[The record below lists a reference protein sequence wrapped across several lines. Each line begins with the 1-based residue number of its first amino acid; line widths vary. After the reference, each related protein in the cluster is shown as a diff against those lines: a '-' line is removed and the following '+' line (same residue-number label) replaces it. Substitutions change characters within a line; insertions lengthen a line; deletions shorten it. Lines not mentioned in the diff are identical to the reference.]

1 MGNFLLENAHILTG
15 ANNTYNIGS
24 NTNKWKAVYATSFI
38 GNASTAS
45 KLAAPFTLTLNGAV
59 TGSAS
64 IDGSGNVTL
73 STAVNHTHGTSVS
86 WSDRVLT
93 VTAGGTSATASIP
106 ATLSGFSS
114 ISSTTFVG
122 ALSGNASTASKW
134 ANKRTVT
141 FAGDVS
147 GSFEINGSADVSC
160 TLTVADNSHNHST
173 SSSWSNRTLTVTA
186 AGTST
191 TSTIPA
197 TLTGFTSITSDT
209 FVGALTGNAATA
221 SRWANARTV
230 TFTGDVSG
238 SLSIDGGS
246 NVSCSLTVANNSHNH
261 NTSASWSNRTLTVA
275 AAGTSASA
283 TIPTTLTGF
292 TSITSTNFVGSLT
305 GNASH
310 IDVTDTTPT
319 TATSYYLLYSSNR
332 TTGQVV
338 RANADLYYYD
348 TGTTGY
354 LNVGSSAQAGGLTLH
369 EVSSGNFYVNLV
381 TNSLT
386 AIRNI
391 KLPDADGTIS
401 LTSHTHPTS
410 ASWSNRTLS
419 ITAGGTST
427 TASIPTTLTGFASIS
442 STTFVGALSG
452 NASTASAWANARTVT
467 FTGDVSGSFSINGA
481 ANVSCTLTVA
491 NDSHTHSTS
500 SSWSN
505 RSLTVTAAGTSTTS
519 TIPATLTGFTSI
531 SSGTL
536 IASTKMVIPVKDST
550 HTGTT
555 AGEIWIVV

>member
-24 NTNKWKAVYATSFI
+24 STNKWKNVYATSFI

-45 KLAAPFTLTLNGAV
+45 KLAAAFTLTLSGAV

-73 STAVNHTHGTSVS
+73 NTVVNHTHGTGVS
-86 WSDRVLT
+86 WDNRALT

-106 ATLSGFSS
+106 ATLSGFTS
-114 ISSTTFVG
+114 ISSTSFVG

-134 ANKRTVT
+134 ANARTIT
-141 FAGDVS
+141 FTGDATGSVS
-147 GSFEINGSADVSC
+147 LDGSSNVSC
-160 TLTVADNSHNHST
+160 ALTVGDDSHNHST
-173 SSSWSNRTLTVTA
+173 SSSWSNRSLTVTA

-197 TLTGFTSITSDT
+197 TLTGFTSISSTT
-209 FVGALTGNAATA
+209 FVGALSGNASTA
-221 SRWANARTV
+221 SKWANARTV
-230 TFTGDVSG
+230 TFSGDVSG
-238 SLSIDGGS
+238 SFSIDGNS
-246 NVSCSLTVANNSHNH
+246 NVSCTLAVANDSHNH
-261 NTSASWSNRTLTVA
+261 STNASWSNRTLTVT

-292 TSITSTNFVGSLT
+292 TSITSTSFVGNLT
-305 GNASH
+305 GNASNV
-310 IDVTDTTPT
+310 DVTDTTPT
-319 TATSYYLLYSSNR
+319 SATSYYLLYSSNR

-369 EVSSGNFYVNLV
+369 EVSSGNFYVNLLAD
-381 TNSLT
+381 SLT
-386 AIRNI
+386 ATRTI
-391 KLPDADGTIS
+391 KLPDQSGTIS
-401 LTSHTHPTS
+401 LTSHSHATS

-419 ITAGGTST
+419 IGAGGTSA

-452 NASTASAWANARTVT
+452 NASTASTWQTSRTVT
-467 FTGDVSGSFSINGA
+467 FSGDVSGSFSINGG

-491 NDSHTHSTS
+491 DDSHNHSTS

-531 SSGTL
+531 TSSTL
-536 IASTKMVIPVKDST
+536 IASTKMVIPVKAST
-550 HTGTT
+550 YTSTT
-555 AGEIWIVV
+555 AGEIWIVA